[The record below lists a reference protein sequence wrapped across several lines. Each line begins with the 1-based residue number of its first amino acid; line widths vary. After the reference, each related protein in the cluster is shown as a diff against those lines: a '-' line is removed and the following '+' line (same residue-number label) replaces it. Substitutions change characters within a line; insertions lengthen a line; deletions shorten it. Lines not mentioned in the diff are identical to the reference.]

1 MQTELQNLPDPAN
14 GNIKAVKTMQKQAG
28 SHKWRHFKALMK
40 KNAIN
45 WRRTLVGSLMEL
57 ICPVVLMMIL
67 VYARTQV
74 ATQLVGNFDI
84 YQLKKPFFPTAVL

>member
-1 MQTELQNLPDPAN
+1 MQTELQNLPDLAN
-14 GNIKAVKTMQKQAG
+14 ENISAFRTNQKQAG

-57 ICPVVLMMIL
+57 ICPIVLMMIL
-67 VYARTQV
+67 VYART
-74 ATQLVGNFDI
+74 
-84 YQLKKPFFPTAVL
+84 